1 MDIEPI
7 AKLLVVKTQ
16 AKTLSENSSMNLE
29 QRRISPRMGL
39 PITTI
44 LEGDA
49 PHEQGYH
56 NEQSELLPSSS
67 TSVEEAQEA
76 PAQKE
81 ELQQQAGRQAEG
93 VR

>member
-1 MDIEPI
+1 
-7 AKLLVVKTQ
+7 
-16 AKTLSENSSMNLE
+16 MNLE
-29 QRRISPRMGL
+29 QKRISPRMGL
-39 PITTI
+39 PTTTI

-56 NEQSELLPSSS
+56 TEQSELLPSSS

-81 ELQQQAGRQAEG
+81 EQHQQAGRQAEG

>member
-1 MDIEPI
+1 
-7 AKLLVVKTQ
+7 
-16 AKTLSENSSMNLE
+16 MNIE

-39 PITTI
+39 PTTTI

-56 NEQSELLPSSS
+56 KEQSELLPSSL

-76 PAQKE
+76 PA
-81 ELQQQAGRQAEG
+81 
-93 VR
+93 